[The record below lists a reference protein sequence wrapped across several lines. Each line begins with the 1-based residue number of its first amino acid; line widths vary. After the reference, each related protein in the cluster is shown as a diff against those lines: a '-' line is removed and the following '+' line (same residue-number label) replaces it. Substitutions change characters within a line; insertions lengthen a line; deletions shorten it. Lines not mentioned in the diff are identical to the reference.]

1 MEEAFC
7 ADDHSIWYL
16 GEEEKRRRLGLF
28 SKPESS
34 GGYGNGLAAASF
46 SWEALWKNV
55 ANRMQVDLETFG
67 KIQGFQP
74 GALIQNLTQVNRERY
89 DYSAFLKKFAVLGE
103 AMRINDDEYDYIFYT
118 YGLSRYKNMPLIEPL
133 EYKEVKRIREF
144 VIALDTSGSTAGEL
158 VQRFMQK
165 TYNILKS
172 TESFFQRSISISSSA
187 MRRFR
192 KTRRSPARRNLTG
205 IWRI

>member
-89 DYSAFLKKFAVLGE
+89 DYSAFLRSSRFWEKPCGSMMTSMTIF
-103 AMRINDDEYDYIFYT
+103 FYT
-118 YGLSRYKNMPLIEPL
+118 YGLSRYKICP
-133 EYKEVKRIREF
+133 
-144 VIALDTSGSTAGEL
+144 
-158 VQRFMQK
+158 
-165 TYNILKS
+165 
-172 TESFFQRSISISSSA
+172 SSS
-187 MRRFR
+187 RWNT
-192 KTRRSPARRNLTG
+192 KK
-205 IWRI
+205 